1 MLAVV
6 LSRDDDGAA
15 QSGQGIGQAQTD
27 VPVARWS
34 LHRLVDVAA
43 QKADLADW
51 AVTMRT
57 RYVPDADGGE
67 LTPRKSFIVLRR
79 R

>member
-1 MLAVV
+1 V
-6 LSRDDDGAA
+6 LLTESVRLGGTSGRPPVDEGADRRA
-15 QSGQGIGQAQTD
+15 GGALE
-27 VPVARWS
+27 

-57 RYVPDADGGE
+57 RYVPNQGDD
-67 LTPRKSFIVLRR
+67 R
-79 R
+79 

>member
-1 MLAVV
+1 MK
-6 LSRDDDGAA
+6 
-15 QSGQGIGQAQTD
+15 AQTD

-57 RYVPDADGGE
+57 RYVPNQGDD
-67 LTPRKSFIVLRR
+67 R
-79 R
+79 